1 VKPKK
6 NLYLPVATYTIDAIG
21 GLGTGVEE
29 FDNAYIIST
38 TLNWSVEG
46 KLTDERLDVLLKIG
60 KIRKYGKAMRF
71 IGSAGAFYT
80 GIYEIDLYLK
90 HEGDFG
96 IYTQRATGRV
106 TGSLIGGYSGAVIGA
121 SIGGLFGGFG
131 AIPGGIIGGIIGDY
145 YGSEVG
151 EQVVIQIQE
160 YQRGGQ

>member
-1 VKPKK
+1 VEFETKINNGVAEVPARYSNISESGGNVRVIIVPIKK
-6 NLYLPVATYTIDAIG
+6 QSNSSFDSKQYF
-21 GLGTGVEE
+21 GVGR
-29 FDNAYIIST
+29 T
-38 TLNWSVEG
+38 T
-46 KLTDERLDVLLKIG
+46 KD
-60 KIRKYGKAMRF
+60 
-71 IGSAGAFYT
+71 
-80 GIYEIDLYLK
+80 EIDLYLK